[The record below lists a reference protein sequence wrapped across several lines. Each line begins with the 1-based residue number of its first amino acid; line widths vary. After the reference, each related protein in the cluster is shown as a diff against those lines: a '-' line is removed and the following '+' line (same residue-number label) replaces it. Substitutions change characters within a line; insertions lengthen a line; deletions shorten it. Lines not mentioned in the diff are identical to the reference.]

1 MTRHPHQVQFGP
13 NRNTECRSKSNN
25 VAEISNARADVIS
38 NNKKMTSNLFLN
50 FEKTDVMDTIV
61 MEILFNASSKVHSSD
76 EGQRTETCKLDKI
89 FNTNITS

>member
-13 NRNTECRSKSNN
+13 NQNTECRSKSNN

-50 FEKTDVMDTIV
+50 FEKTDGRHGHHRHGNIV
-61 MEILFNASSKVHSSD
+61 
-76 EGQRTETCKLDKI
+76 
-89 FNTNITS
+89 